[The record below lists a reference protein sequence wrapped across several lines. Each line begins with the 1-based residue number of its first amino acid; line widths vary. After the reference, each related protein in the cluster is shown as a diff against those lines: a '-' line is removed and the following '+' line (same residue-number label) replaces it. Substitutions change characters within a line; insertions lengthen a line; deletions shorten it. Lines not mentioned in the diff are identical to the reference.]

1 MKAGICGVSGR
12 MGIAVMGVLME
23 RGHSVAA
30 AFDAPSAPATGKDA
44 GTRFGGGDTGVNV
57 SAINE
62 EDLSRAEGVIDF
74 SAPAA
79 TMRLLPL
86 AVALGRPLVVG
97 TTGFSQEQRRRFE
110 EAAGSIPLLVSPN
123 MSVGVNLLF
132 RLTEIAA
139 RVLGEGYDVEVFEA
153 HHRFKKDAPS
163 GTAKRLIEVVKG
175 SSGHLA
181 AAGEA
186 YDRSGIVGERTSR
199 EIGVQVLRGGDIVG
213 EHTVYFVGMGERVE
227 LTHRAQSRDNLARG
241 AVLALEYIAG
251 RKPGLYSMFDVLGI

>member
-1 MKAGICGVSGR
+1 
-12 MGIAVMGVLME
+12 MGTAILRVLVE
-23 RGHSVAA
+23 RGHTALA
-30 AFDAPSAPATGKDA
+30 AFDAPSAPCMGKDV
-44 GTRFGGGDTGVNV
+44 GSLLHGENTGVLV

-62 EDLSRAEGVIDF
+62 ADAARVDGLIDF

-79 TMRLLPL
+79 TMQLLSL
-86 AVALGRPLVVG
+86 AQGLGKPLVVG
-97 TTGFSQEQRRRFE
+97 TTGFSNEQRRRFE
-110 EAAGSIPLLVSPN
+110 EAARSIPLLVSPN

-132 RLTEIAA
+132 RLTETAA
-139 RVLGEGYDVEVFEA
+139 RVLGDDFDVEVFEA

-175 SSGHLA
+175 SSGHLT

-186 YDRSGIVGERTSR
+186 YDRSGIIGGRTSG

-213 EHTVYFVGMGERVE
+213 EHTVYFAGIGERVE
-227 LTHRAQSRDNLARG
+227 LTHRATSRDNFARG
-241 AVLALEYIAG
+241 AVRALEYIAG

>member
-30 AFDAPSAPATGKDA
+30 AFDAPSAPATGKDV
-44 GTRFGGGDTGVNV
+44 GTLLRGGDIGVTV
-57 SAINE
+57 APINE
-62 EDLSRAEGVIDF
+62 ADLSRAEGIVDF
-74 SAPAA
+74 SAPGA
-79 TMRLLPL
+79 TMQLLPL
-86 AVALGRPLVVG
+86 AVELGRPLVVG
-97 TTGFSQEQRRRFE
+97 TTGLSQEQRRRIE
-110 EAAGSIPLLVSPN
+110 EAARSIPLLMSPN

-132 RLTEIAA
+132 RLTEMAA
-139 RVLGEGYDVEVFEA
+139 RVLGEDYDVEVFEA

-163 GTAKRLIEVVKG
+163 GTAKRLIEIVKG

-181 AAGEA
+181 SADET
-186 YDRSGIVGERTSR
+186 YDRSGIVGERASG

-251 RKPGLYSMFDVLGI
+251 KKPGLYSMFDVLGI